1 MDTMNNDIKLTL
13 LGGDIRQLSVA
24 RRLCEEFAYVSMW
37 GIDGGNG
44 EIGDAVIYREIE
56 DALKDCDVVILPLPA
71 SSDGVRISCP
81 LSPELPSVRLQ
92 ALLDDKLYNG
102 KKPLILGG
110 RLSPAFKEAA
120 KKAGFKA
127 IDYYENELLQI
138 KNALP
143 TAEGALELA
152 MRTLDKTIHSS
163 KSAVIGYGRISKA
176 LSRMLLAMK
185 SDVTVAAR
193 KPSDLAY
200 AEIDGCKTLKITY
213 EEGKSSLSALCSGYD
228 VIFNTVPYWVFNRE
242 VIEAMDKNTLV
253 IDLASAPG
261 GFDINALKD
270 TGIAVIRAA
279 SLPGKCAPISAG
291 QIIGDTI
298 LEILRAEGVSS

>member
-1 MDTMNNDIKLTL
+1 MNNDIKLAL
-13 LGGDIRQLSVA
+13 LGGDVRQLSVA
-24 RRLCEEFAYVSMW
+24 HRLCEEFAYVRMW
-37 GIDGGNG
+37 GMDGGNG
-44 EIGDAVIYREIE
+44 EIGDAVICRELDTAVKNC
-56 DALKDCDVVILPLPA
+56 DAIILPLPA

-81 LSPELPSVRLQ
+81 LSPELPPVRLQ
-92 ALLDDKLYNG
+92 TLLDDKLYDG
-102 KKPLILGG
+102 KNPLILGG
-110 RLSPAFKEAA
+110 RLTPAFKEAA

-152 MRTLDKTIHSS
+152 MRNLNKTVHSS

-185 SDVTVAAR
+185 SEVTVAAR

-200 AEIDGCKTLKITY
+200 AELDGCKTLKITY
-213 EEGKSSLSALCSGYD
+213 EEGKSSLGALCSGYD
-228 VIFNTVPYWVFNRE
+228 IIFNTVPYWVFERD
-242 VIEAMDKNTLV
+242 VIAKMDKSTLI

-270 TGIAVIRAA
+270 TGLEVIRAA
-279 SLPGKCAPISAG
+279 SLPGKCAPITAG
-291 QIIGDTI
+291 RIIGDTI
-298 LEILRAEGVSS
+298 LEILRAEGVSM